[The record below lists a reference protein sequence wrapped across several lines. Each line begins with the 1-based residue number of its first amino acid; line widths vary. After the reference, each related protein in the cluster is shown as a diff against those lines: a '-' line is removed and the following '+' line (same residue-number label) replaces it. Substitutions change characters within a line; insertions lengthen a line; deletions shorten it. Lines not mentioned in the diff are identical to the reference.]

1 MPHRSPT
8 ARAICAALLV
18 LAGIEARA
26 GAQPPQAA
34 APTRI
39 GDALPPWTPGTLD
52 IHQIA
57 TGRGNSALIV
67 FPDGTALLVDAG
79 GTAAEIPQSEPH
91 PDGSRSPGE
100 WIARY
105 AKRHL
110 ADSAAGIDY
119 AMLTH
124 FHSDHIGA
132 IADVARGVRIG
143 TIIDRGFPDYA
154 YPAPLEDPVSMAYRR
169 FVEGERARGL
179 VVERFRPGAR
189 DQIRLRRNAAAYPA
203 VEVRNIIGNGEAWT
217 GTGTATRQLFPTLA
231 STPRPDW
238 PNENML
244 SLGIRIAYGAFRF
257 YTGGDLP
264 GTGEPGFPAWHSAE
278 ALVAPLIGR
287 VDVHVVNQHGSMG
300 EETAPFQQALA
311 SPVVIIPSW
320 APSHPA
326 PDVLKRMVES
336 RLPPTERSIFA
347 TEMRDAT
354 KIVIGQRVSA
364 LAGPPG
370 HVVVRVEPG
379 GGRYWVMVL
388 SNADESDRVVAVK
401 GPFVAGAGR

>member
-1 MPHRSPT
+1 MRPRPSIAPT
-8 ARAICAALLV
+8 LGAALLS
-18 LAGIEARA
+18 LAVVAPLA
-26 GAQPPQAA
+26 SAQTPQAS
-34 APTRI
+34 APARI

-52 IHQIA
+52 IHQLA

-67 FPDGTALLVDAG
+67 LPDGTALLVDAG
-79 GTAAEIPQSEPH
+79 GTAAEIPQTDPH
-91 PDGSRSPGE
+91 PDGSRPPGE

-132 IADVARGVRIG
+132 IADVAHGVRIG

-189 DQIRLRRNAAAYPA
+189 DQIRLRRNAAAYPT

-217 GTGTATRQLFPTLA
+217 GTGTATRRLFPALA
-231 STPRPDW
+231 TTPRPDW

-244 SLGIRIAYGAFRF
+244 SLGIRIAYGPFRF

-278 ALVAPLIGR
+278 ALVAPVIGR

-300 EETAPFQQALA
+300 EETEPFQKALA

-326 PDVLKRMVES
+326 PDVLKRIVES
-336 RLPPTERSIFA
+336 RLPPTERAIFA
-347 TEMRDAT
+347 TEMREAT
-354 KIVIGQRVSA
+354 RIVIGQRVSA
-364 LAGPPG
+364 LGGPRG
-370 HVVVRVEPG
+370 HIVVRVEPG
-379 GGRYWVMVL
+379 GGRYWVVVL

-401 GPFVAGAGR
+401 GPFTAGAGR